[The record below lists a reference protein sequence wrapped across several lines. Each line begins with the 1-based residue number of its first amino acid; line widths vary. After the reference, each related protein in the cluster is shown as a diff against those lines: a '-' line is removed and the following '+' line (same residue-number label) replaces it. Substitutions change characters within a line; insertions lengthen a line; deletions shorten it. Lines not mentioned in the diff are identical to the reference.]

1 MKRKPTLRIY
11 RNRAGR
17 WQWQLRASN
26 GEPLAQGCGEKANG
40 FASARSAW
48 RNANVTA
55 RALEFLRFAKLPREG
70 TETVTVGGIGNTE
83 PHWGLRITREDKPCP
98 A

>member
-17 WQWQLRASN
+17 WNWTLRAAN
-26 GEPLAQGCGEKANG
+26 GEPLAQGCGEAANG

-48 RNANVTA
+48 RNLLIVTD
-55 RALEFLRFAKLPREG
+55 ALAWREWLATSDRLPG
-70 TETVTVGGIGNTE
+70 KGATVLEDPDGYGIT
-83 PHWGLRITREDKPCP
+83 ITRDH

>member
-1 MKRKPTLRIY
+1 VKRKPILKIF

-26 GEPLAQGCGEKANG
+26 GEPLAQGCGEAANG

-48 RNANVTA
+48 RNLLIVTD
-55 RALEFLRFAKLPREG
+55 ALAWREWLAGSDRLPG
-70 TETVTVGGIGNTE
+70 KGVTVLEDPNGEGII
-83 PHWGLRITREDKPCP
+83 ITRDH